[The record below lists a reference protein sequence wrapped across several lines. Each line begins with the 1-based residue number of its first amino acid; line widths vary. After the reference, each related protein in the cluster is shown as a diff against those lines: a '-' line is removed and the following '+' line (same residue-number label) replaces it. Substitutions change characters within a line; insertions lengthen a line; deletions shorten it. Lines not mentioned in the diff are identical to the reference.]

1 MEESEDF
8 IVRFDDDDEHDMA
21 ATSGGSS
28 ASTTAVTLALRRK
41 LAEQE
46 REMQVRSPPVS
57 ACRVFMPRWVLS
69 RLLTCT
75 RAHED
80 VHTVS
85 PHATVLHRCRRVL
98 LGCSSS
104 SDYSAAVDVGS
115 AGARERLG

>member
-57 ACRVFMPRWVLS
+57 ACRVLMPPG
-69 RLLTCT
+69 C
-75 RAHED
+75 
-80 VHTVS
+80 
-85 PHATVLHRCRRVL
+85 CR
-98 LGCSSS
+98 GCSRVRVRMRTSTRCLRTRRYCIDVVACCWVALAHLTTPLPS
-104 SDYSAAVDVGS
+104 TSAQPE
-115 AGARERLG
+115 RERG